1 MRGGRKGRNRHLYAC
16 CIWHKGVRIK
26 DLDVTNKMMWGGP
39 PRSDTCQAKE
49 LGNDD
54 SADKRV
60 HCSDANKERCSSYAQ
75 GIGM

>member
-1 MRGGRKGRNRHLYAC
+1 
-16 CIWHKGVRIK
+16 
-26 DLDVTNKMMWGGP
+26 MWGGP